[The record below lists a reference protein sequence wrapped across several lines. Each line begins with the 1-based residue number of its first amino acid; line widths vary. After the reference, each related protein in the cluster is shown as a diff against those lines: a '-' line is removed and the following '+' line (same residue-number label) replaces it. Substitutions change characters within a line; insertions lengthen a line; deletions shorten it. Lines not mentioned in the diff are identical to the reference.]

1 MPCLSDG
8 YDERDER
15 DYYDSQR
22 EQLKRDKAQ
31 LEAALCTA
39 LTFIE
44 NAGRIGDYV
53 TETDWKEAGITP
65 EQVRTWWEDHK
76 EKDRIRREKE
86 QAKFDAAEARQA
98 AIDLKVK
105 NIQRKSWAELTKA
118 EIKFLTTHAKK

>member
-44 NAGRIGDYV
+44 NAAALVIMSPKPTGKKLGLLQNKCV
-53 TETDWKEAGITP
+53 PGGKITKRKI
-65 EQVRTWWEDHK
+65 VS
-76 EKDRIRREKE
+76 
-86 QAKFDAAEARQA
+86 A
-98 AIDLKVK
+98 VK
-105 NIQRKSWAELTKA
+105 
-118 EIKFLTTHAKK
+118 KKKLNLMLQKLDKQQSI